1 MSVAAY
7 PGVLPLAARKGRDQ
21 ETLVLADENFP
32 AIVAQNVGRDICY
45 GRQEV
50 VRIVGDKR
58 SLEKIAWIFQKVPDM
73 FTIQL
78 QRTSLVVTAS
88 REQRPVKRQNG
99 KKSHQ
104 SLRSKFYIWLRRK
117 LK

>member
-1 MSVAAY
+1 MSVAAQ
-7 PGVLPLAARKGRDQ
+7 PGVLPFAARRGKDQ
-21 ETLVLADENFP
+21 ETVVVADENYP

-45 GRQEV
+45 GRQDV

-73 FTIQL
+73 FTIQF
-78 QRTSLVVTAS
+78 QQASLVVSAYEQGQAKRHSGIRNQNLWS
-88 REQRPVKRQNG
+88 RFRMWV
-99 KKSHQ
+99 
-104 SLRSKFYIWLRRK
+104 RRK